1 MSTLCI
7 PPTMEHVE
15 ACNFGYQL
23 NKCQP
28 SAYPPTMSNV
38 EAFQAFLQSRQ
49 TGLTQRSPEWVKARQ
64 NTIGASEISALTGSS
79 PFDNQSSLV
88 RKKTRPVDMSQ
99 NVACAWGFL
108 FEPFARAYLE
118 WEHNTKI
125 FGHTTSLNLAKDHPL
140 YGKVTCS
147 PDGYFEARDKTI
159 VLLEFKCP
167 YKRKIVVNKIP
178 CNTAIRY
185 KPVSLLAEECNQRP
199 VC

>member
-7 PPTMEHVE
+7 PPTM
-15 ACNFGYQL
+15 A
-23 NKCQP
+23 
-28 SAYPPTMSNV
+28 NV
-38 EAFQAFLQSRQ
+38 EAFQAFLKKRQ

-64 NTIGASEISALTGSS
+64 HTIGASEISALTGSS
-79 PFDNQSSLV
+79 PFDNQSSLI

-108 FEPFARAYLE
+108 LEPFARAYLE
-118 WEHNTKI
+118 WQHITKI
-125 FGHTTSLNLAKDHPL
+125 FGHTTSLNLAKGHPL

-159 VLLEFKCP
+159 VLLEIKCP

-178 CNTAIRY
+178 LQYSDQIQTG
-185 KPVSLLAEECNQRP
+185 PECNQRP